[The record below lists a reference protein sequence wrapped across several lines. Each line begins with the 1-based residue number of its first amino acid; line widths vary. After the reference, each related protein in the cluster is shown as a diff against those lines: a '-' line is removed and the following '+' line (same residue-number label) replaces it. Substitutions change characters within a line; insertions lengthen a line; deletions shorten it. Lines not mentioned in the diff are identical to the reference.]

1 MSCGLLL
8 MLCPPSTRALSFLVP
23 PSPLRLLAVFP
34 LELIGRFPVFF
45 FMPFLPNIIVFSSRF
60 TLLFRNWF
68 CSKFILCFIFMERLK
83 MALTGFRPIY
93 RFLSRLYF

>member
-1 MSCGLLL
+1 
-8 MLCPPSTRALSFLVP
+8 MLCPPSTRAPSFLVP

-45 FMPFLPNIIVFSSRF
+45 FDFSPKHHRFQFAVHAAVSEPALLRVFD
-60 TLLFRNWF
+60 
-68 CSKFILCFIFMERLK
+68 CFIFIQQLK

-93 RFLSRLYF
+93 RFLSRL